1 MKKIKLLALLVIVAF
16 VAQDLLDMTRGFTDG
31 MQAAG
36 DSTEYNAHFDLAV
49 QPTPALVPDTLQGVT
64 NGVKAPYW
72 ATRIEGYGRI
82 QKSVPQIALS
92 VVVFPLALF
101 VLYGIYCLIRL
112 VISVLR
118 GSVFTRKNVLRMR
131 LFVYS
136 ALLLGVLSELLSYAS
151 YLNVAAHVDI
161 PGYEVV
167 YSGQRA
173 EICLAALSPAGPLH
187 RDIRHRR
194 QDERRTGL
202 NHLTRE
208 ECLCRL

>member
-136 ALLLGVLSELLSYAS
+136 ALLLGVLSELMRYAS
-151 YLNVAAHVDI
+151 YLNVTAHVDI

-167 YSGQRA
+167 YGGLKYA
-173 EICLAALSPAGPLH
+173 WLPYLLLALFTEIFAIGVKLKEE
-187 RDIRHRR
+187 
-194 QDERRTGL
+194 QE
-202 NHLTRE
+202 LTI
-208 ECLCRL
+208 

>member
-16 VAQDLLDMTRGFTDG
+16 VVQDLVDMTRGFTDG

-36 DSTEYNAHFDLAV
+36 ISTEYSAHFDLAV
-49 QPTPALVPDTLQGVT
+49 QPTPALVPDSLQGVT
-64 NGVKAPYW
+64 NGVKGPYW
-72 ATRIEGYGRI
+72 TTRIEGYGCI

-92 VVVFPLALF
+92 AVVFPLALF

-112 VISVLR
+112 VIAVLR

-136 ALLLGVLSELLSYAS
+136 ALLLGVLSELLVYAS

-167 YSGQRA
+167 YSGLKYA
-173 EICLAALSPAGPLH
+173 WLPYLLLALFTEIFAIGVKLKEE
-187 RDIRHRR
+187 
-194 QDERRTGL
+194 QD
-202 NHLTRE
+202 LTI
-208 ECLCRL
+208 